1 MRRLFGPALL
11 LLTACASSGIGVAPG
26 VIEGG
31 PGQEIEVSI
40 NSVDNSVLT
49 PDADGSRKYT
59 VEVEVSNSENYAI
72 TVTQISIRT
81 SGGGAFQV
89 YPTSSKVNEMIDP
102 LKDHLFEIVLRGRKV
117 RNFAPSEARTVTL
130 SVLVTLA
137 TGETYS
143 YEFEGPVKD
152 ESPLGRP

>member
-1 MRRLFGPALL
+1 MRRLLLPALL
-11 LLTACASSGIGVAPG
+11 LLASCASSGTGVDAK

-31 PGQEIEVSI
+31 PGQEIGVSI
-40 NSVDNSVLT
+40 NGVDNSVVT
-49 PDADGSRKYT
+49 PDPDGSRQYS
-59 VEVEVSNSENYAI
+59 VEVEVSNNENYPI

-81 SGGGAFQV
+81 SGSGPFQV
-89 YPTSSKVNEMIDP
+89 SPTSRRVNEIIDP

-117 RNFAPSEARTVTL
+117 RNFAPGEARTVTL

-143 YEFEGPVKD
+143 YEFEGPVRD
-152 ESPLGRP
+152 DSSVGRP